1 MRYLAALLLLALSAC
16 ATYEVTPAGRAI
28 LTENEYYKV
37 IDENSDQTTRY
48 SGLYN
53 LLDVQTTALTSK
65 VLLAQMDQ
73 LTRIYLWDETK
84 YKEEKA
90 KNEARVNKEAEF
102 FLAFYTPERKSD
114 DLNKPNTQWR
124 IFLDVAGRRFE
135 GKVSKIKIA
144 FPELVSLY
152 PSFNRFYTPYSVVF
166 NIPMKTIEDQPMKMT
181 ITGSVGSAVLNIPP
195 VVKK

>member
-1 MRYLAALLLLALSAC
+1 MRYLAALLLLTLSAC

-28 LTENEYYKV
+28 LTENQYFEIV
-37 IDENSDQTTRY
+37 DQNSDQVTRY

-53 LLDVQTTALTSK
+53 LLDVQGTALTSK

-73 LTRIYLWDETK
+73 LTRIYQWDENK
-84 YKEEKA
+84 FKEEKA
-90 KNEARVNKEAEF
+90 KNEGRVNKEAEF

-124 IFLDVAGRRFE
+124 IFLDVD
-135 GKVSKIKIA
+135 GKRYDGKITKIKIA

-166 NIPMKTIEDQPMKMT
+166 NVPMRLVENKPMKMT
-181 ITGSVGSAVLNIPP
+181 ITGSVGSAVLNFP
-195 VVKK
+195 KLAN